1 MFLRH
6 IYRPINRLGRMAHLL
21 HSRGAGISRHGGV
34 PRHHI
39 HRLSHHYRDTDTE
52 DVLHG
57 NASCKGEEVRAEI
70 RVDGS
75 RARLEDRHNW
85 QAGRYRFSLSLY
97 LVPIEWKQGKISFTL
112 TTFYYKYK
120 NFVTLFIHVI

>member
-39 HRLSHHYRDTDTE
+39 HSLSHHYRDTDTE

-85 QAGRYRFSLSLY
+85 QAGRYRFSLSLS
-97 LVPIEWKQGKISFTL
+97 ISFQL
-112 TTFYYKYK
+112 NGNKERYHSLLLLSIINIKILLPYSFM
-120 NFVTLFIHVI
+120 